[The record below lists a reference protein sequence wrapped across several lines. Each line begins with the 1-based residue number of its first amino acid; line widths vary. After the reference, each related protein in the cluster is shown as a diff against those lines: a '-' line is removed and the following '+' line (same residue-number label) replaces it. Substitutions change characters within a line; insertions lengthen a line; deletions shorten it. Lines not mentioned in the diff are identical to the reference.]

1 MNICDAVKAVKQSCG
16 TDHDERE
23 LYMWCDEVAAY
34 LDKGKKHSP
43 LRLVAYRGEAFFEP
57 DEGYIKTA
65 RCGFLKGDMINIRAA
80 LPGTIKVLGERLP
93 LYGTEYDASGFRLRF
108 APSALRGIKRGG
120 RECVITRAVTDE
132 TLCPKPYDVLYID
145 YMLAKLSL
153 IRRNSESYRKYIRA
167 FSSGLSEYKSRME
180 RNARELI

>member
-1 MNICDAVKAVKQSCG
+1 MYIYDVVNAVKRSCG

-23 LYMWCDEVAAY
+23 LYMWCDEVAAF
-34 LDKGKKHSP
+34 LNKGQKPSP

-65 RCGFLKGDMINIRAA
+65 RCGFSKGDIINIRAA
-80 LPGTIKVLGERLP
+80 LPGTVNVIGERLP
-93 LYGTEYDASGFRLRF
+93 LHGTEYDASGFRLRLE
-108 APSALRGIKRGG
+108 PSAMCGIKRGG

-132 TLCPKPYDVLYID
+132 TICPKPYDAMYID

-153 IRRNSESYRKYIRA
+153 IRRDGEAYRKYIRA
-167 FSSGLSEYKSRME
+167 FGSRLSEYKSHME
-180 RNARELI
+180 RNALDLI

>member
-43 LRLVAYRGEAFFEP
+43 LRLIAYRGEAFFEP

-65 RCGFLKGDMINIRAA
+65 RCGFSKGDMINIRAA
-80 LPGTIKVLGERLP
+80 LPGTVNMIGERLP
-93 LYGTEYDASGFRLRF
+93 LCGTEYDASGFRLRF
-108 APSALRGIKRGG
+108 EPSALRGIKRGG

-132 TLCPKPYDVLYID
+132 TLCPKPYDMMYVY

-153 IRRNSESYRKYIRA
+153 IRRDSESYRKYIRA
-167 FSSGLSEYKSRME
+167 FGSGLSEYKSHME
-180 RNARELI
+180 HNALDLI